1 MPHVVFLGGNN
12 VVMRGTESE
21 DKQFVFCPDEDVPFV
36 LDIVG
41 VTPPTPK
48 YYISRECCDHY
59 VLFHVAEGHGTLDY
73 NSAHYELNPYDTV
86 LLAPGSRHTY
96 AASPNDPFKIIWIN
110 FFCDWMPALLAG
122 LELADKPVVSGVS
135 CGEKLLEI
143 LRLARATPNNNHL
156 CFPVL
161 RFVNEILLSL
171 AERVQF
177 ENREKSESA
186 LALKIKD
193 MLDEA
198 IYGKVDVNAI
208 AERLYISKSSVYRE
222 FEKYYGCTPYRYIL
236 NRKIERAKSLL
247 YRTNY
252 SVADIAERLSF
263 SDEFYF
269 SNLFKRK
276 TGLSPTAYRKQFSS
290 PDNETAYP
298 PPL

>member
-21 DKQFVFCPDEDVPFV
+21 DKQFVFCPDENVPFV

-59 VLFHVAEGHGTLDY
+59 VLFYVTSGRGSLDY
-73 NSAHYELNPYDTV
+73 NGTHYELHAGDTV
-86 LLAPGSRHTY
+86 LLSPGSRHTY
-96 AASPNDPFKIIWIN
+96 AASGEDPFSLIWVN
-110 FFCDWMPALLAG
+110 FFCDWMPSLLAG
-122 LELADKPVVSGVS
+122 LDLNDKPVIAGVS

-143 LRLARATPNNNHL
+143 FRLARATPNNNHL
-156 CFPVL
+156 CYPVL
-161 RFVNEILLSL
+161 RFVGEILLSL
-171 AERVQF
+171 SERARF
-177 ENREKSESA
+177 ETPENAESA

-193 MLDEA
+193 MLDDS
-198 IYGKVDVNAI
+198 IYGKADINAI
-208 AERLYISKSSVYRE
+208 AEKLYISKSSVYRE
-222 FEKYYGCTPYRYIL
+222 FEKFYGCTPYRYIL
-236 NRKIERAKSLL
+236 NRKIDRAKSLL

-252 SVADIAERLSF
+252 SIADIAERLSF

-290 PDNETAYP
+290 SDGQIVCP